1 MDDWTYRHTDVD
13 SPSTQPAF
21 LDQDWHAIEDR
32 RVQAQHAE
40 AARRAADLEQI
51 EAWEGVD
58 DPQTV
63 SYIPLPFATPPG
75 VALTF

>member
-1 MDDWTYRHTDVD
+1 MDDWTYPHPDPD
-13 SPSTQPAF
+13 SCLPEPAL
-21 LDQDWHAIEDR
+21 LDQDWRAIEDHH
-32 RVQAQHAE
+32 VQAHQAE
-40 AARRAADLEQI
+40 AARRASDLEET
-51 EAWEGVD
+51 EALESVG